1 MKAKKLFTSALAAV
15 MTFSSVVAI
24 GSNASSYFPTIN
36 DSEEYQKRTKTYEN
50 NYLLTEQETEY
61 FRNILSNETITK
73 VWCRNKPTP
82 DELDN
87 YYLFDEYVF
96 EVKLK
101 DFLNVELD
109 LPRENSELIIA
120 ELENL
125 LCYDDF
131 REIKNTNQYNCVG
144 ISISFNTDN
153 HEMNYMIAEKA
164 ISILSEKYPISEK
177 TLQIDAVNHIPHIR
191 LQSCFTRMNGINPDE
206 ECCDNCRVEFYDEFY
221 KSIDHDYIAK
231 NFRAVY
237 NPETY
242 RVEFPDD
249 YTQEEK
255 LGCFSYFVE
264 KYNAR
269 IHQYCQ
275 TAAMQP
281 ISADFSSDEIS
292 YLNGDANCD
301 KSATMADAAAILQA
315 IGNPDKY
322 ALSDQGEFN
331 ADYAGD
337 GLTADDAIAIQKKI
351 AGITE

>member
-24 GSNASSYFPTIN
+24 NSNALGCIPTRV
-36 DSEEYQKRTKTYEN
+36 DSEEYQNSIKQYEN
-50 NYLLTEQETEY
+50 MQLLTEQETEY
-61 FRNILSNETITK
+61 FKSILSKENITK
-73 VWCRNKPTP
+73 VWRRKKST
-82 DELDN
+82 DDTSGE
-87 YYLFDEYVF
+87 YSRFDEYSY
-96 EVKLK
+96 EYALK
-101 DFLNVELD
+101 DVLRVKFD
-109 LPRENSELIIA
+109 LPIEDGELISA
-120 ELENL
+120 ELADAL
-125 LCYDDF
+125 GYDSYYSINSSG
-131 REIKNTNQYNCVG
+131 RYTNGNCAAV
-144 ISISFNTDN
+144 SISFNSSD
-153 HEMNYMIAEKA
+153 HEMNYMIIEKA
-164 ISILSEKYPISEK
+164 LSILSEKYTIKEK
-177 TLQIDAVNHIPHIR
+177 ELQFDAVNHCYHIR
-191 LQSCFTRMNGINPDE
+191 LQSCLETIDE
-206 ECCDNCRVEFYDEFY
+206 VQPHKMSEEDFKDFYD
-221 KSIDHDYIAK
+221 SIDHDYIK
-231 NFRAVY
+231 ENFRATY

-242 RVEFPDD
+242 VIEFPDD

-292 YLNGDANCD
+292 YVNGDANCD

-322 ALSDQGEFN
+322 ALSDLGEFN
-331 ADYAGD
+331 ADYACD
-337 GLTADDAIAIQKKI
+337 GLTADDAIAIQKKL